1 MQSVCHTVWSVVA
14 IITVVVVAIVVVVTR
29 ERTGQENLGASSL
42 LSLSVWPW
50 QVNTLIKMLSV

>member
-1 MQSVCHTVWSVVA
+1 MVA

-42 LSLSVWPW
+42 LSLSVALAS
-50 QVNTLIKMLSV
+50 QHSYQNVECMNA

>member
-1 MQSVCHTVWSVVA
+1 MVA